1 MTSWLIRVAAV
12 AVLLALPGA
21 GAARGPAKPSA
32 WPAAAKPAPRATPK
46 VRITP
51 ITCTAPVGRLDSA
64 KALRRRFGEA
74 ALVRITPGDEGAQEF
89 VVVLNPQDSARRIEV
104 IYPDA
109 AMRAPLR
116 LRIDRLSSTW
126 SVAGLRVGEGL
137 AAVTARNGGGFALR
151 GFGTGEGGRVTG
163 WSGGALAT
171 LPGGCTLGVRFVAPQ
186 TEQVAAAA
194 NGSER
199 NLRSDQAEVVA
210 AEPIV
215 AELSMGWAPAPPP
228 ARRRK

>member
-1 MTSWLIRVAAV
+1 M
-12 AVLLALPGA
+12 
-21 GAARGPAKPSA
+21 
-32 WPAAAKPAPRATPK
+32 
-46 VRITP
+46 
-51 ITCTAPVGRLDSA
+51 
-64 KALRRRFGEA
+64 
-74 ALVRITPGDEGAQEF
+74 
-89 VVVLNPQDSARRIEV
+89 
-104 IYPDA
+104 
-109 AMRAPLR
+109 
-116 LRIDRLSSTW
+116 
-126 SVAGLRVGEGL
+126 
-137 AAVTARNGGGFALR
+137 TARNGGGFALR

-163 WSGGALAT
+163 WNGGTLAT